1 MKKFFFFAAALVAA
15 ATINAKTYDFA
26 TYATEADWVVTSATK
41 NATESK
47 EDKLVYDIQG
57 GVEAVVSP
65 KGAENIKF
73 TIKNGSDKKKAFNI
87 NLGNSFEFGGKNG
100 IIKLSGVQV
109 GASIKLVVAAKGG
122 TAADFKDPAAEPTY
136 PKGAIAVSTDLTCPA
151 KGSGAEGADEKGYVW
166 KTLEYQATSSN
177 VEIKEFSGGYRISS
191 LTIGGE
197 TAIDNTA
204 VEAKA
209 TKYMENGALVIVKN
223 GVKYNALGAVIE

>member
-73 TIKNGSDKKKAFNI
+73 TIKNGSW
-87 NLGNSFEFGGKNG
+87 GRRFEFYQCLDSHADHFQGGSVSVNDWMYENFTKAERILFDKETEALPELGRLMRQLTQRQQEQFLFRLLYYRYYNFNLDQPFLEQYDRNQEALFREL
-100 IIKLSGVQV
+100 KDW
-109 GASIKLVVAAKGG
+109 AARKG
-122 TAADFKDPAAEPTY
+122 
-136 PKGAIAVSTDLTCPA
+136 
-151 KGSGAEGADEKGYVW
+151 
-166 KTLEYQATSSN
+166 
-177 VEIKEFSGGYRISS
+177 
-191 LTIGGE
+191 
-197 TAIDNTA
+197 
-204 VEAKA
+204 
-209 TKYMENGALVIVKN
+209 
-223 GVKYNALGAVIE
+223 